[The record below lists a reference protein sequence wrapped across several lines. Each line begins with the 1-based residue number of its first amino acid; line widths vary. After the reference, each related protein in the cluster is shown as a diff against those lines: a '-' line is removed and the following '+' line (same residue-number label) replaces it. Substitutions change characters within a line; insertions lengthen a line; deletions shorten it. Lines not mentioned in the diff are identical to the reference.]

1 MGLLENY
8 GHMVPFYHIVAY
20 AEDAGLTTIEG
31 TYYHPHH
38 PSLAHSL
45 YIAAWALSVIGG
57 ASTLGRV
64 LLGWC
69 GDSVGHMRV
78 LRVSV
83 LALAV
88 AMAAWSLNSTMAGI
102 YSFAFAW
109 GFFAGAFISV
119 LPVVLAEFFGADRMA
134 SVSGLVYNGFAIGG
148 FLP

>member
-1 MGLLENY
+1 MGIWYLFIILWP
-8 GHMVPFYHIVAY
+8 MLRTPACLPSK
-20 AEDAGLTTIEG
+20 APTTTTTLTT
-31 TYYHPHH
+31 PFL
-38 PSLAHSL
+38 SLTHSL

-88 AMAAWSLNSTMAGI
+88 AMAAWSLTSNMAGI